1 MSSTNAFPAPGVV
14 PRPATWFGRS
24 WKWFVPVLV
33 TVVLIVLCV
42 FVVGLFS
49 LINSMFRG
57 SYPYRVAINRAN
69 ASTDVADRIG
79 KPFKVGWFITG
90 SINYTGPE
98 GNAAF
103 NIPITGAKGR
113 GTIVVIAEKH
123 ANHWTFQTLEVDVEG
138 QDSPIPL
145 LNQRSP
151 LPSPGARLPSSDS
164 T

>member
-14 PRPATWFGRS
+14 PRPATWFGRNC
-24 WKWFVPVLV
+24 KWFVPVLV

-98 GNAAF
+98 GNPRSTFRSPEPKAGELSWSLRR
-103 NIPITGAKGR
+103 NTQITGRFRRSRWMSRAR
-113 GTIVVIAEKH
+113 TV
-123 ANHWTFQTLEVDVEG
+123 
-138 QDSPIPL
+138 PIPL